1 MAKLTRRGFLKKTS
15 AGALAIGALG
25 AVPGAALAAEAAK
38 TPAARG
44 AETVAAEPFV
54 VYVRN
59 PAAGEMVL
67 LAGTQEFTHT
77 DPDLVARLWRATEG
91 RHGASKRTAH
101 SVVR

>member
-15 AGALAIGALG
+15 AGAVALGALG

-38 TPAARG
+38 TPATRG
-44 AETVAAEPFV
+44 AETAAEPFV

-59 PAAGEMVL
+59 PAAGELVL
-67 LAGTQEFTHT
+67 LSGTQEFTHT

-91 RHGASKRTAH
+91 RHGASNRTAH